1 MSDTARA
8 SDAPTDVDDRR
19 RPSIHAA
26 AGRLT
31 LGSQVVTH
39 GLDVHHDC
47 VEMTFVSYHLFSVTG
62 RRCDARQ
69 ARVLDQ
75 LWITTGY
82 ADARI
87 WCNRIAGYLGS
98 ARVDAAFAMSA
109 ALAASNSVGYGFRAM
124 SAAYS
129 VQAAIP
135 DSEAAREAWLTELL
149 SEGRILHGYG
159 RPVHGHDER
168 IGTALAILAQAGL
181 RAGPALKKAFALDR
195 DLRAKKGI
203 EMNIAALWAALCI
216 DFGIDARE
224 YEAFMLLM
232 LTPGYAAVYADQRRR
247 PALSFLRGHR
257 TKLGEAE

>member
-1 MSDTARA
+1 MSSQARA
-8 SDAPTDVDDRR
+8 SVAPARADGT

-47 VEMTFVSYHLFSVTG
+47 VEMTFVSYLLFSVTG
-62 RRCDARQ
+62 RRCDHRR

-87 WCNRIAGYLGS
+87 WCNRVAGYLGS

-129 VQAAIP
+129 IQAAIP
-135 DSEAAREAWLTELL
+135 DAEAEREAWLLGLL
-149 SEGRILHGYG
+149 QEGRILHGYG

-168 IGTALAILAQAGL
+168 IGTALAIVAGAGL
-181 RAGPALKKAFALDR
+181 RAGPALKRAFALDR
-195 DLRAKKGI
+195 DLRTKKGI

-216 DFGIDARE
+216 DFGIGPRE

-232 LTPGYAAVYADQRRR
+232 LTPGHAAVYADQRRR
-247 PALSFLRGHR
+247 PAFSFLRGHR
-257 TKLGEAE
+257 TRLPESG

>member
-1 MSDTARA
+1 LSESARA
-8 SDAPTDVDDRR
+8 SEAPGVDDRK
-19 RPSIHAA
+19 RPSIHAS

-39 GLDVHHDC
+39 GLDVHHEC
-47 VEMTFVSYHLFSVTG
+47 VEMTFVSYLFFSVTG
-62 RRCDARQ
+62 RRCDERH

-75 LWITTGY
+75 LWVTTGY

-87 WCNRIAGYLGS
+87 WCNRVAGYLGS

-109 ALAASNSVGYGFRAM
+109 ALAASNSVGYGFGAM

-129 VQAAIP
+129 IQAAIP
-135 DSEAAREAWLTELL
+135 DDEPEREAWLVGLL
-149 SEGRILHGYG
+149 REGRILHGYG

-168 IGTALAILAQAGL
+168 IGTALSILARAGL

-195 DLRAKKGI
+195 ELRAKKGI

-216 DFGIDARE
+216 DFGIGPRE

-232 LTPGYAAVYADQRRR
+232 LTPGHAAVYADQRRR
-247 PALSFLRGHR
+247 PAFSFLRGHR
-257 TKLGEAE
+257 SSL